1 LERRLIPSG
10 IGLELAGV
18 AVTLEGWVQVNDE
31 QARGA
36 LEDGDFSPDM
46 FESPVKGFLHP

>member
-1 LERRLIPSG
+1 VPNTSG